1 MKSTRDFTDVG
12 IDSLLDESVHE
23 FPDARRPKRVRV
35 TAFLAVITATA
46 IGFSAM
52 VAAPGALA
60 ASAVTK
66 SAVGY
71 WDSLPTDL
79 PLDQALPQHTVLL
92 DKDGKEFARFFSE
105 NRIDVPL
112 KSISPFFTSALV
124 ATEDARFYS
133 HGGIDGVGIIRAAVS
148 NYRGATRQGASTL
161 TQQLVQNLLINNA
174 RTATE
179 ESVARGDT
187 YADKLRELKYAVAL
201 DARYSKDEI
210 LTAYANAVYFGN
222 SAYGVEAAAKIYF
235 NTTAA
240 KLTLP
245 QAATLVGVLK
255 GPSVY
260 DPVLAPEAAVERR
273 NIVITRL
280 ETSGRISA
288 AEADA
293 ARSAK
298 LVLTRGTI
306 PSGCGKSAYPYY
318 CATVQEEILTNPAFG
333 KTREQREHTL
343 TRGGIT
349 LSTALDRKAMNAA
362 TRDVTEALGNDNRAA
377 LGVATVV
384 PGTGRISAV
393 AQNRNWGSGPGQTEM
408 VYATQPFQ
416 VGSAMKPIVLATALE
431 QGTPA
436 STRLSASAFY
446 TPAGLDSPVGGFSNY
461 GNNDLGV
468 LDARGAIKLSSNTY
482 FIRLIEKTGVLP
494 VADMAARLG
503 IGSLPRSGPK
513 AIAPTEASLALGAR
527 EITPLEMAN
536 AYSVFAGKGIACNA
550 VTIVSGVRTDTGAKI
565 PVSDPDC
572 HQEIAPAVAD
582 SVADALRQPL
592 TPGGSIGAM
601 GGLAGRDSGAKT
613 GTTND
618 YMANWTVG
626 ITPQFSTA
634 VWLGDPRG
642 AAKYPLTE
650 LQAYGR
656 TFYNLTGSEVAAPVW
671 KKIMEGLHAGV
682 PARSLPRADATATA
696 VSTAHAVPDVRG
708 LNVEQAV
715 TALIRS
721 GITPTVNPATAAS
734 HPLYPAGI
742 VVEQSPSPG
751 SSFGYRQQ
759 TSLTLS
765 AGSNTALAIPEGK

>member
-1 MKSTRDFTDVG
+1 MKSTHDFTDVG
-12 IDSLLDESVHE
+12 IDSLLDESAHE
-23 FPDARRPKRVRV
+23 FPDAERPRRIRVG
-35 TAFLAVITATA
+35 AFLAVITATA

-52 VAAPGALA
+52 AAAPGALA

-66 SAVGY
+66 SAIGY
-71 WDSLPTDL
+71 WDSLPTEL

-112 KSISPFFTSALV
+112 KSISPFFTNALV
-124 ATEDARFYS
+124 ATEDARFYE
-133 HGGIDGVGIIRAAVS
+133 HGGIDGIGIARAAVS
-148 NYRGATRQGASTL
+148 NYRGGTRQGASTL

-210 LTAYANAVYFGN
+210 LTSYANAVYFGN

-245 QAATLVGVLK
+245 QAATLVGVLQ

-260 DPVLAPEAAVERR
+260 DPVLAPDAAVNRR
-273 NIVITRL
+273 NTVISRL
-280 ETSGRISA
+280 EASGKISA
-288 AEADA
+288 AEADT
-293 ARSAK
+293 ARATK

-318 CATVQEEILTNPAFG
+318 CALVKDEILTNPAFG
-333 KTREQREHTL
+333 KTREQRENTL

-349 LSTALDRKAMNAA
+349 LSTALDRKAMDSS
-362 TRDVTEALGNDNRAA
+362 TRDVSEALGNDNRAA
-377 LGVATVV
+377 LGTATVV
-384 PGTGRISAV
+384 PGTGHISAV
-393 AQNRNWGSGPGQTEM
+393 AQNRAWGSGPGQTEM

-446 TPAGLDSPVGGFSNY
+446 TPATLDSPAGGFSNY

-482 FIRLIEKTGVLP
+482 FIRLIEKTGVLQ

-503 IGSLPRSGPK
+503 IESLPRTGLK

-536 AYSVFAGKGIACNA
+536 AYSVFAGKGIACHP
-550 VTIVSGVRTDTGAKI
+550 VTIVSGVRTDSGVKI

-572 HQEIAPAVAD
+572 HQEISPAVAGT
-582 SVADALRQPL
+582 VADALRQPL

-601 GGLAGRDSGAKT
+601 GGLGGRDSGAKT

-671 KKIMEGLHAGV
+671 KKIMEDIHTGV
-682 PARSLPRADATATA
+682 PAKSLPQADDAATS